1 MSESIEFTDR
11 YGGRK
16 VSWLRNCHCCE
27 AMGYSPQ
34 PAEMFASTDEWLDA
48 PFVVCPTCHGTA
60 RVSWFAT
67 VARVPRWLVKGA
79 RFAWSQI
86 WALVDPTQP
95 SQDRTFT
102 QHGTGHDG
110 VSGRYVGTYQV
121 LDGRYVFHVFEDAA

>member
-1 MSESIEFTDR
+1 MTIWKFR
-11 YGGRK
+11 LQK
-16 VSWLRNCHCCE
+16 E
-27 AMGYSPQ
+27 AVRQTIAM
-34 PAEMFASTDEWLDA
+34 
-48 PFVVCPTCHGTA
+48 
-60 RVSWFAT
+60 
-67 VARVPRWLVKGA
+67 PRGA
-79 RFAWSQI
+79 QILCLQYQHNDPQI

>member
-79 RFAWSQI
+79 RFAWSQR
-86 WALVDPTQP
+86 PN
-95 SQDRTFT
+95 
-102 QHGTGHDG
+102 HGFWLNDTTTPRRRQMRITLWSAFGADL
-110 VSGRYVGTYQV
+110 R
-121 LDGRYVFHVFEDAA
+121 LPMP